1 MHADN
6 ATLQLLRQLAAESPV
21 VMNPLRE
28 EFDRAVSDN
37 DPKLAKRIEEVG
49 QFLFGD
55 SWVTNG

>member
-1 MHADN
+1 MHANN
-6 ATLQLLRQLAAESPV
+6 ATLELLRQLAAESPV

>member
-37 DPKLAKRIEEVG
+37 DPKLAKRIEEIG

>member
-6 ATLQLLRQLAAESPV
+6 ATLQLLRQLAAESPM

>member
-1 MHADN
+1 MHAN
-6 ATLQLLRQLAAESPV
+6 NHTLELLRQLAAESPV
-21 VMNPLRE
+21 IMNPLRE
-28 EFDRAVSDN
+28 EFDKAVSDN

>member
-1 MHADN
+1 MHANND
-6 ATLQLLRQLAAESPV
+6 TLELLRQLAAESPV

>member
-28 EFDRAVSDN
+28 EFDKAVSDN
-37 DPKLAKRIEEVG
+37 DPKLAKRIEEIG